1 MGNRLIVVDTDVI
14 IDFFRDISPAANVFA
29 ELISLEKAVMTAISV
44 FELYAG
50 IEGAKRLRQ
59 IEILVQ
65 ELIILPLNTLEAAIA
80 GRIYTQLKSRGK
92 LVDTHDILIA
102 AICLAN
108 DLPLYTK
115 NIAHFSEIKDIRLL
129 SPNEIL
135 SSETSHDLR
144 QSRRLEKP

>member
-1 MGNRLIVVDTDVI
+1 LGNRLIVVDTDVI

-29 ELISLEKAVMTAISV
+29 ELISLEKAAMTAISV

-59 IEILVQ
+59 IETLVQ

-92 LVDTHDILIA
+92 LVGTHDILIA

-115 NIAHFSEIKDIRLL
+115 NIAHFSEIKDIQLL

-135 SSETSHDLR
+135 SSETN
-144 QSRRLEKP
+144 

>member
-1 MGNRLIVVDTDVI
+1 LGNRLIVVDTDVI

-29 ELISLEKAVMTAISV
+29 ELISLEKAAMTAISV

-50 IEGAKRLRQ
+50 IEGGKRLRQ
-59 IEILVQ
+59 IETLVQ

-92 LVDTHDILIA
+92 LVGTHDILIA

-135 SSETSHDLR
+135 SSETN
-144 QSRRLEKP
+144 

>member
-1 MGNRLIVVDTDVI
+1 LT
-14 IDFFRDISPAANVFA
+14 S
-29 ELISLEKAVMTAISV
+29 ISV

-59 IEILVQ
+59 IETLVQ
-65 ELIILPLNTLEAAIA
+65 EITVLPLNVIEAAMG

-92 LVDTHDILIA
+92 LIGTHDILIA
-102 AICLAN
+102 AICIAN

-129 SPNEIL
+129 SPSEIL
-135 SSETSHDLR
+135 PSRET
-144 QSRRLEKP
+144 

>member
-1 MGNRLIVVDTDVI
+1 LENHLIVVDTDVI
-14 IDFFRDISPAANVFA
+14 IDFFRDISPAAGVFS
-29 ELISLEKAVMTAISV
+29 ELISLKKAALTAISV

-59 IEILVQ
+59 IETLVQ

-92 LVDTHDILIA
+92 LVGTHDILIA

-135 SSETSHDLR
+135 SSETN
-144 QSRRLEKP
+144 

>member
-1 MGNRLIVVDTDVI
+1 MEDPLIVVDTDVI
-14 IDFFRDISPAANVFA
+14 IDFFRDISPAVNVFA
-29 ELISLEKAVMTAISV
+29 ELISSGKAALTSISV

-59 IEILVQ
+59 IETLVQ
-65 ELIILPLNTLEAAIA
+65 EITVLPLNVIEAAMG

-92 LVDTHDILIA
+92 LIGTHDILIA
-102 AICLAN
+102 AICIAN

-129 SPNEIL
+129 SPSEIL
-135 SSETSHDLR
+135 PSRET
-144 QSRRLEKP
+144 